1 MSILKTPVER
11 VSELFEEWQGVKA
24 DFIVPLPASGSYRQY
39 FRLGARSYSW
49 IGAWNADVKENRA
62 FVYFSRL
69 LKGKGLNVP
78 EIYYVSDDE
87 LCWLEQ
93 DLGDVTLLSEYQQL
107 MDKGNLHAIESIY
120 RKALEDL
127 VLFQVKG
134 RENMDLLQCY
144 PRARFDNRSML
155 WDLNYFKYYFLK
167 FARIPFDEQDMEND
181 FHILSEFLMQADT
194 DYFLYR
200 DFQSRNI
207 MLTPDGHY
215 YIDYQS
221 ARLGAAQYDPSSLLF
236 EAKTHLPDDLR
247 RILLEHYVDVFTSE
261 TRSEKSKFMEL
272 YYPYALIRQLQAMG
286 AYGFRGLHEQKPLFL
301 ESIPHALNHI
311 RLILP
316 VLPETLRI
324 PALKSALQALTENEN
339 LRSIG
344 KGSDKLTVR
353 VYSFSYRSGIPFDET
368 LHGGGFVFDC
378 RGLPNPGRLEKYK
391 SLTGKDKE
399 VAEYLG
405 GIKEVNDFI
414 AHAKSM
420 VSMHINNYL
429 QRGLTEMMVCFG
441 CTGGRHRSVYCAEKL
456 ASDLEKSWPQLGV
469 RCIHTSLQ

>member
-1 MSILKTPVER
+1 MSVLKTPVER
-11 VSELFEEWQGVKA
+11 VSELFTEWQGKNP

-39 FRLGARSYSW
+39 FRLGAANHTW

-62 FVYFSRL
+62 FLYFSRL
-69 LKGKGLNVP
+69 LRQKGLNVP
-78 EIYYVSDDE
+78 EIFIVSSDE

-93 DLGDVTLLSEYQQL
+93 DLGDITLLNKYQQL
-107 MDKGNLHAIESIY
+107 VETGDLNSVEQIY

-134 RENMDLLQCY
+134 RQDMDLVQCY
-144 PRARFDNRSML
+144 PRSRFDTRSML

-167 FARIPFDEQDMEND
+167 FARITFDEQDLEND
-181 FHILSEFLMQADT
+181 FHLFAEYLMQAET

-207 MLTPDGHY
+207 MLTSNGHY

-221 ARLGAAQYDPSSLLF
+221 ARLGAAQYDPASLLF
-236 EAKTHLPDDLR
+236 EAKTHLPDPLR
-247 RILLEHYVDVFTSE
+247 RSLLEHYITVFASE
-261 TRSEKSKFMEL
+261 TKTNYSQFMEY

-301 ESIPHALNHI
+301 ESIPYALNHI
-311 RLILP
+311 RIILP
-316 VLPETLRI
+316 ELPQNLRI
-324 PALKSALQALTENEN
+324 PALKSALMALLENES

-344 KGSDKLTVR
+344 KSNDKLTVR
-353 VYSFSYRSGIPFDET
+353 IYSFSYRSGIPFDET

-378 RGLPNPGRLEKYK
+378 RGLPNPGRLEEYK
-391 SLTGKDKE
+391 LLTGKDPRVIEFLGRFEE
-399 VAEYLG
+399 VTG
-405 GIKEVNDFI
+405 FTD
-414 AHAKSM
+414 HARAL
-420 VSMHINNYL
+420 VEMHINNYL
-429 QRGLTEMMVCFG
+429 QREHTEMMVSFG
-441 CTGGRHRSVYCAEKL
+441 CTGGKHRSVFCAEKL
-456 ASDLEKSWPQLGV
+456 ASDLQKAWPQINV